1 MTCSCRSGG
10 PPPLQLAAQLPRH
23 PWGWRF
29 PPLPDPAPAP
39 SYAAQAQGQH
49 RDKESGQ

>member
-1 MTCSCRSGG
+1 MRSRAPQLTDEPVGG
-10 PPPLQLAAQLPRH
+10 GALQQGLSDLAELA
-23 PWGWRF
+23 
-29 PPLPDPAPAP
+29 